1 MRYSQVGCC
10 SSPLAYCLPLPG
22 ETVGDWVVSG
32 TTPTC
37 LGERAR
43 IDVCVEEG
51 RTMGCPHCESGDT
64 EERRER
70 TALGC
75 RHFRCRA
82 CQREFNARTGT
93 SFNISE
99 EKCLKRALAPH
110 NFTNWR
116 TRLQRFARKTLCF
129 PRSRVM
135 HDLLIGLYMN
145 QVEFGRYKRELIPNW
160 NTTLMAIINAYYQL
174 CD

>member
-1 MRYSQVGCC
+1 
-10 SSPLAYCLPLPG
+10 
-22 ETVGDWVVSG
+22 
-32 TTPTC
+32 
-37 LGERAR
+37 
-43 IDVCVEEG
+43 
-51 RTMGCPHCESGDT
+51 MGCLHCESGDT

-99 EKCLKRALAPH
+99 EKCLKRALASY
-110 NFTNWR
+110 NFTNSR

-129 PRSRVM
+129 SRSCGM
-135 HDLLIGLYMN
+135 HALTIGVDLN
-145 QVEFGRYKRELIPNW
+145 WVECGHPI
-160 NTTLMAIINAYYQL
+160 
-174 CD
+174 